1 LNHKR
6 FAQRKTIGS
15 SPMRMPICDPNA
27 SLRIV
32 SRDNFREGLAVVTTT
47 STLDVAVRMLE
58 VERKLLRMYL
68 PTRDE
73 IARECSAIR
82 KKWTPA
88 ERARRWQGRSANGR
102 HE

>member
-1 LNHKR
+1 
-6 FAQRKTIGS
+6 
-15 SPMRMPICDPNA
+15 MRMPICDPNE
-27 SLRIV
+27 SLRLV
-32 SRDNFREGLAVVTTT
+32 SRDNFRQGLAVVTTT
-47 STLDVAVRMLE
+47 STLDVAVRMFE
-58 VERKLLRMYL
+58 VERKLLKMYL

-88 ERARRWQGRSANGR
+88 ERARRWQGRSTNGR